1 MMMTPNNNNR
11 RPLALHRDVL
21 LAHWAI
27 SIIIGRRRRSLA
39 RATALCFSPFCC
51 EKMAQEKRGKQEEE
65 QRTKE
70 AGDRDIQQ
78 TANSKQQQIM

>member
-1 MMMTPNNNNR
+1 MYC
-11 RPLALHRDVL
+11 L
-21 LAHWAI
+21 LTGLAI
-27 SIIIGRRRRSLA
+27 SIIIGRRREILGKGNGSL
-39 RATALCFSPFCC
+39 FSPFCC

-70 AGDRDIQQ
+70 AGDRGQGTG